1 MNTGKTRMK
10 AWSNTNQ
17 NHSRIDIK
25 NIAICMYGQ
34 YRTGDACLEYIK
46 RFYDIPGVNVDYF
59 CSLKPYETTY
69 TRHKYNKENNKD
81 LMEQDILNKD
91 MINHQTNQIKK
102 HYNPKQFKIYSLKK
116 ENQLKDIEG
125 SIMHSKVLAAW
136 VDSIML
142 KQKHEAKHNIT
153 YDMVI
158 MQRYDTIIWPSV
170 AFNNIF
176 HRLQGL
182 DVSHRSTLATG
193 DKNLLFF
200 QPIEFIRKYNGTF
213 GYPNGQ
219 DLWAIGIGNALDVWA
234 YDALEH
240 IPSMY
245 QSNYSPRQFRSG
257 YPHID
262 THEMLGS
269 ITKKMNIP
277 HSMFPILAKDGSV
290 AFPLENIKHN
300 KYYQMIAPMVIRES
314 YWEKGKIPNIA
325 ELSDNELEDF
335 YNDVMVVKWERGD

>member
-1 MNTGKTRMK
+1 MK
-10 AWSNTNQ
+10 PWSNTKQ
-17 NHSRIDIK
+17 NHSEIEIK

-46 RFYDIPGVNVDYF
+46 RFYNVPGSINVDYF

-69 TRHKYNKENNKD
+69 TRHKHNEETKKD
-81 LMEQDILNKD
+81 IMAQDLLDTATITY
-91 MINHQTNQIKK
+91 QANQIKK
-102 HYNPKQFKIYSLKK
+102 HYKPKEFKLYKVK
-116 ENQLKDIEG
+116 DEDKLKDIKG
-125 SIMHSKVLAAW
+125 SIMHSKVLAGW

-142 KQKHEAKHNIT
+142 KQKYEAENDIT

-158 MQRYDTIIWPSV
+158 MQRYDAIIWPSV

-182 DVSHRSTLATG
+182 QTSHRATLATG

-200 QPIEFIRKYNGTF
+200 QLIEFIRKYNGTF

-240 IPSMY
+240 IPSVH
-245 QSNYSPRQFRSG
+245 QSNYTPRKFRSG

-262 THEMLGS
+262 THEMLSS

-277 HSMFPILAKDGSV
+277 SSMFPMLAKNGSILL
-290 AFPLENIKHN
+290 PLENAKPGIA
-300 KYYQMIAPMVIRES
+300 YQQLAPIVIRES
-314 YWEKGKIPNIA
+314 YWEDGKIPNIA

-335 YNDVMVVKWERGD
+335 YDDVMVVKWERGD